1 MTENRVRN
9 KNNLI
14 NEVLVRKKMN
24 KSLLVELLFIFVPIV
39 VAIFGGFI
47 SVLFTTPDGNYHMHT
62 VLGFIFSSIGMFIIF
77 FLIFLIIKLAVTLTS
92 MNYCM
97 KYFMVCNDE
106 KYLNKCSISRLCYL
120 ISYVLLFIPVIRFTI
135 IFILI
140 FNLVIWFDVKRRLKA
155 EEQYKKDFL
164 IDSNKTKKAPNSNRL
179 GYLVRMLFAL
189 IGFIVVI
196 ALTYINI
203 RPYLFDKTS
212 YEEELYRDVIREVD
226 PIKKQVELC
235 IKDLG
240 IKNFI
245 PFKPKQINTN
255 INSKGCSNTSINS
268 GNGWYLNS
276 APSYKTKYIDNIKIN
291 VNGVITVKVVD
302 RLWENGSTYQWVPYN
317 GRKKSEIYWRQNDVG
332 SDCVRIGVC

>member
-1 MTENRVRN
+1 MAEKCPKSENNSIDV
-9 KNNLI
+9 
-14 NEVLVRKKMN
+14 VLVRKKMN
-24 KSLLVELLFIFVPIV
+24 KSLLVELLFIFVPVV

-47 SVLFTTPDGNYHMHT
+47 SVLFTTPNGNYHMHT
-62 VLGFIFSSIGMFIIF
+62 VLGFIFSSIGVFILFFVIFII
-77 FLIFLIIKLAVTLTS
+77 LKLAVTLNS
-92 MNYCM
+92 MNHCM

-155 EEQYKKDFL
+155 EEQYKMDFL

-212 YEEELYRDVIREVD
+212 YEEELYRDVIREVE

-240 IKNFI
+240 IKKLYSF
-245 PFKPKQINTN
+245 
-255 INSKGCSNTSINS
+255 
-268 GNGWYLNS
+268 
-276 APSYKTKYIDNIKIN
+276 
-291 VNGVITVKVVD
+291 
-302 RLWENGSTYQWVPYN
+302 
-317 GRKKSEIYWRQNDVG
+317 
-332 SDCVRIGVC
+332 